1 VTVDEISLRGA
12 VVETLVRGE
21 DVNDLFALLR
31 YTAPPA
37 FVGAPL
43 HRHAVT
49 AEAFHVLDGEVTVEL
64 DGKVSVLSAGDTA
77 TVPIGS
83 VHGFRNA
90 SDRPATFLVV
100 AAPPGLERFLRE
112 LAALIAASPE
122 WPPADRTALVSLNA
136 RYDQIPAPDA

>member
-1 VTVDEISLRGA
+1 VRVTVDEISLRGA

-49 AEAFHVLDGEVTVEL
+49 AEVFHVLDGEVTVEL

-77 TVPIGS
+77 TVPIGQCM
-83 VHGFRNA
+83 A
-90 SDRPATFLVV
+90 SATPLTDRRRSWSWP
-100 AAPPGLERFLRE
+100 LRRDSS
-112 LAALIAASPE
+112 ASC
-122 WPPADRTALVSLNA
+122 ASL
-136 RYDQIPAPDA
+136 QP